1 MRLRNL
7 LAIVAVLASLVALGC
22 WDNRQEMARVLDQGY
37 ATSAQIVAAQFQ
49 RTAPFAIDGWR
60 PRFVEQALS
69 VDLQWQGQDGKTH
82 VFRKVPVSERFER
95 SIVNGEQVKLI
106 AVPVK
111 ALDDDTSVPVL
122 TLDAAARLRIAQG
135 VARRIERPGAGRLA
149 RRCRDDAVAT
159 AHAGTV
165 CEAGGGATAGRASG
179 TAHPGRADGL
189 RRRRLPDLQRRGT
202 RRALRRRRQERRGD
216 GRDHRRGGATLHGP
230 AGMAGRA
237 GRGAPFWP
245 SPGQRGVSGTR
256 SPGTES
262 SKSTKPGYGCTSTTA
277 WAGRRSSTT
286 RRANAGKRR
295 RCWPAG
301 SCCCWWERAAFCPPG
316 ASCGGADRVEKA
328 FENELHLR

>member
-95 SIVNGEQVKLI
+95 SIVSGEQVKLI

-122 TLDAAARLRIAQG
+122 TLDAAERLQSLKTWLGGSSALALAGWLG
-135 VARRIERPGAGRLA
+135 VAAMTLWRRLTPAQSARPAAAQRPVELPAQRILVGLMAFAVGAFLTYNAAALGEPSDDGARSVEVTAEITAAAGPPYTVRLGWQDGQGGVHHFGPLPVSEAYWNKITRDGKLEVHETRVRVHVDDSMGRPEILDDAPGERWQTKAVLAGGIVLLLVGAGCLLS
-149 RRCRDDAVAT
+149 
-159 AHAGTV
+159 
-165 CEAGGGATAGRASG
+165 AGRI
-179 TAHPGRADGL
+179 L
-189 RRRRLPDLQRRGT
+189 RR
-202 RRALRRRRQERRGD
+202 
-216 GRDHRRGGATLHGP
+216 GR
-230 AGMAGRA
+230 
-237 GRGAPFWP
+237 
-245 SPGQRGVSGTR
+245 
-256 SPGTES
+256 
-262 SKSTKPGYGCTSTTA
+262 
-277 WAGRRSSTT
+277 
-286 RRANAGKRR
+286 
-295 RCWPAG
+295 
-301 SCCCWWERAAFCPPG
+301 
-316 ASCGGADRVEKA
+316 
-328 FENELHLR
+328 

>member
-122 TLDAAARLRIAQG
+122 TLDAAARLQSLKTWLGGSSALALAGWLG
-135 VARRIERPGAGRLA
+135 VAAMTLWRRLA
-149 RRCRDDAVAT
+149 PAQVLR
-159 AHAGTV
+159 
-165 CEAGGGATAGRASG
+165 EAGGGATAGRDSG
-179 TAHPGRADGL
+179 TAHPDRADGL
-189 RRRRLPDLQRRGT
+189 RRRRLPDLQRRRA

-216 GRDHRRGGATLHGP
+216 GRDHRRRGAALHGA

-237 GRGAPFWP
+237 GRGAPFRA
-245 SPGQRGVSGTR
+245 SPDQRGVSGTR

-277 WAGRRSSTT
+277 WAGRRSSTM
-286 RRANAGKRR
+286 RRASAGKPR

-316 ASCGGADRVEKA
+316 ARCGGADRVIRGPKPG
-328 FENELHLR
+328 